1 MIFIRN
7 VFTLLSL
14 SVYQQAYLKI
24 ALFFTL
30 LLLTTTSQ
38 AETSIWT
45 ISKGGNTHY
54 IGGTFH
60 LLKETDYPLPKEFNQ
75 VYKQVNQLV
84 FETDVT
90 QLDKPQFQQQF
101 LRAMRLPPGKIL
113 ADKLSPK
120 AYAALIRYAA
130 KNNIDT
136 GRLQQLRPQMVS
148 LIISVEE
155 LKTLGLNAS
164 GVDSHMANK
173 AIQDS
178 KTLHFLET
186 LEQQINYIATISE
199 GNESAL
205 ILQTLEDLEKLPEEL
220 DKMINAWRTGDQ
232 QALFEYGI
240 QPMKQDYPEV
250 YQSLLVE
257 RNNEWLP
264 KIEEFINQKNSTFIL
279 VGALHLIGEDG
290 VLQTLKRKGYRIDK
304 F

>member
-1 MIFIRN
+1 MTMIHNLFIPSLWPN
-7 VFTLLSL
+7 LLQPLALLFTLIL
-14 SVYQQAYLKI
+14 V
-24 ALFFTL
+24 TV
-30 LLLTTTSQ
+30 TSQ

-45 ISKGGNTHY
+45 ISKDGNTHY

-60 LLKETDYPLPKEFNQ
+60 LLKESDYPLPKEFNH

-90 QLDKPQFQQQF
+90 QLDKPKFQQRF

-155 LKTLGLNAS
+155 LKNLGLNAS
-164 GVDSHMANK
+164 GVDSYMANK

-186 LEQQINYIATISE
+186 IDQQIDYIASMSKN
-199 GNESAL
+199 NESAL
-205 ILQTLEDLEKLPEEL
+205 ILQTLKDLEKLPDDL
-220 DKMINAWRTGDQ
+220 DKMLNAWRYGDQ
-232 QALFEYGI
+232 QTLFEYGI
-240 QPMKQDYPEV
+240 EPMKQDYPDV

-257 RNNEWLP
+257 RNEEWLP
-264 KIEEFINQKNSTFIL
+264 KIETLLQQENSVFIL
-279 VGALHLIGEDG
+279 VGALHLVGGDG
-290 VLQTLKRKGYRIDK
+290 LLEMLKTKGYRINK
-304 F
+304 N

>member
-1 MIFIRN
+1 MTLSTN
-7 VFTLLSL
+7 LFTHSSWQNLFKQAALL
-14 SVYQQAYLKI
+14 
-24 ALFFTL
+24 FTFL
-30 LLLTTTSQ
+30 LATTSQ

-45 ISKGGNTHY
+45 ISKDGNTHY

-75 VYKQVNQLV
+75 VYQQVNQLA

-90 QLDKPQFQQQF
+90 QLDKPKFQQRF

-155 LKTLGLNAS
+155 LKNLGLNAS
-164 GVDSHMANK
+164 GVDSYMANK
-173 AIQDS
+173 AIEDS

-186 LEQQINYIATISE
+186 IDQQIDYIASMSKN
-199 GNESAL
+199 NESAL
-205 ILQTLEDLEKLPEEL
+205 ILQTLKDLEKLPEDL
-220 DKMINAWRTGDQ
+220 DKMLHAWRYGDQ
-232 QALFEYGI
+232 QTLFEYGI
-240 QPMKQDYPEV
+240 EPMKQD
-250 YQSLLVE
+250 
-257 RNNEWLP
+257 
-264 KIEEFINQKNSTFIL
+264 
-279 VGALHLIGEDG
+279 
-290 VLQTLKRKGYRIDK
+290 
-304 F
+304 